1 MDLKTLQQTYALDKL
16 VTDKCKTHYDE
27 FHHLESEVKELWTT
41 LMFNDLEAA
50 AKELADVII
59 VATMLANRLNINID
73 KAIMDKTESN
83 IQKGKLKR

>member
-1 MDLKTLQQTYALDKL
+1 MHLKELQQTYALDKL

-41 LMFNDLEAA
+41 LMFNDMEAA

-59 VATMLANRLNINID
+59 VATILANRLNINID
-73 KAIMDKTESN
+73 KAIADKTDSN
-83 IQKGKLKR
+83 IQRGKLKR